1 MLLAPAER
9 RLNMNPLAITSPG
22 AGTKPGSRSEL
33 PNDIV
38 EVSLLMSRQQ
48 VAELVSQA
56 QRCGL
61 TSAQFLRQCISSMC
75 QSQSDRS

>member
-1 MLLAPAER
+1 
-9 RLNMNPLAITSPG
+9 MNSVAITSPG
-22 AGTKPGSRSEL
+22 AGTLPGGRPEL

-38 EVSLLMSRQQ
+38 EVSLLLSRQQ

-61 TSAQFLRQCISSMC
+61 TSAQFLRQCISTMC
-75 QSQSDRS
+75 SSSPER